1 MRDSFEKYKAV
12 LIAFLQVKCFP
23 KSFITIKDNNGGVH
37 NILYNP
43 KGTQRFEVRIT
54 QVDEIPQEN
63 NKLSTNE
70 IKNVLLSEIAS
81 KLKYRVI
88 CSGKIYV
95 VIKGYAMKIEL
106 VKNEKMV

>member
-1 MRDSFEKYKAV
+1 MRNGFEKYKAV
-12 LIAFLQVKCFP
+12 LVAFLQVKCFP
-23 KSFITIKDNNGGVH
+23 KSFITIKDSNGGAH
-37 NILYNP
+37 NILYSP
-43 KGTQRFEVRIT
+43 KDTQKFEVKIT

-70 IKNVLLSEIAS
+70 VKNVLLSEIAS

-106 VKNEKMV
+106 VKNKMV

>member
-1 MRDSFEKYKAV
+1 MRDGFEKYKAV
-12 LIAFLQVKCFP
+12 LVAFLQVKCFP
-23 KSFITIKDNNGGVH
+23 KSFITIKDSNGGVH

-43 KGTQRFEVRIT
+43 KDAQKFEVKIT

-70 IKNVLLSEIAS
+70 AKNVLLSEIAS

-106 VKNEKMV
+106 VKNKKMV